1 MKTKSTCVRILAVKA
16 TTLVPSSA
24 VLALTFLLACG
35 SSSGATADGDGG
47 TGSNPSGG
55 QDSGG
60 STANDG
66 GTDSSVNDRD
76 TGSSPDGSGTGS
88 HDYGQDGPL
97 TVSTKSE
104 SASSGASTFT
114 VQTFLPSG
122 AGPFPVVVLSSG
134 LQQPAAGYAPYAK
147 RLASWGI
154 AAVLRDDP
162 GFGSSSTSLQA
173 DVEGLVTTWLA
184 TADGGKFD
192 ASKVGLAG
200 HSRGGQVSLLAAEN
214 GLLGKNKGLFL
225 LDPVDSSQGGTMAR
239 TKVGMLGVPLAMI
252 GETTDSTG
260 GLGGMSC
267 APAADNYQV
276 LYAAASAPALA
287 ITAVNGDH
295 VMFEDPAS
303 CSFCTLCTAGT
314 ANAATVLATSVR
326 LMTAFFAKNL
336 LGDASVDATLGTAA
350 DVAAGTVTVV
360 SK

>member
-1 MKTKSTCVRILAVKA
+1 
-16 TTLVPSSA
+16 
-24 VLALTFLLACG
+24 
-35 SSSGATADGDGG
+35 
-47 TGSNPSGG
+47 
-55 QDSGG
+55 
-60 STANDG
+60 
-66 GTDSSVNDRD
+66 
-76 TGSSPDGSGTGS
+76 
-88 HDYGQDGPL
+88 
-97 TVSTKSE
+97 
-104 SASSGASTFT
+104 
-114 VQTFLPSG
+114 
-122 AGPFPVVVLSSG
+122 
-134 LQQPAAGYAPYAK
+134 
-147 RLASWGI
+147 
-154 AAVLRDDP
+154 
-162 GFGSSSTSLQA
+162 
-173 DVEGLVTTWLA
+173 
-184 TADGGKFD
+184 
-192 ASKVGLAG
+192 
-200 HSRGGQVSLLAAEN
+200 
-214 GLLGKNKGLFL
+214 
-225 LDPVDSSQGGTMAR
+225 MAR